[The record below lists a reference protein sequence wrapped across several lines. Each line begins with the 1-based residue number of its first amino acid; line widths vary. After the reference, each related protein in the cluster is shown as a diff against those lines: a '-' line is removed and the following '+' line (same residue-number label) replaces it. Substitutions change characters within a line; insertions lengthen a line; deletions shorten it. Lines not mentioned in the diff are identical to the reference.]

1 MNSSKCALNKSPN
14 QDGSCLDNKHV
25 AILTQHTTANTL
37 KELKNELK
45 CNDDECI
52 LEKINIPT
60 VVEEQIKREAFKAVA
75 ESLDGNYWM
84 NNTEIDTVLSQM
96 RKDFPG
102 FAHTFIHMSDVKTFP
117 PSNLKSFN
125 YNVPALTE
133 INLGECLKKA
143 INRQPPCTTLPTY
156 NDVPLKSIG
165 IVFNTDSSAGSGQ
178 HWFAVYI
185 SIDHKDPTIP
195 GNPLILIEVFNSAG
209 TDINSKAFQQFWQTQ
224 KLEITQITKCRC
236 EYKLV
241 STIQHQNDD
250 TGNCGSYSLFYIY
263 SRLKQAKPEEFN
275 IPGKKIT
282 DAVMQKF
289 RSVCFRTN

>member
-14 QDGSCLDNKHV
+14 QDGSCLDNKHI
-25 AILTQHTTANTL
+25 AILTKHTKANNI
-37 KELKNELK
+37 KELKSELQ

-60 VVEEQIKREAFKAVA
+60 TVEEKIKREAFKAVA

-84 NNTEIDTVLSQM
+84 NNTEIDTCLSQM
-96 RKDFPG
+96 RKDFQG

-117 PSNLKSFN
+117 PSNLASFD
-125 YNVPALTE
+125 YKVHALTE

-143 INRQPPCTTLPTY
+143 INNQPPCATLSTY
-156 NDVPLKSIG
+156 NNVPLTSIG

-185 SIDHKDPTIP
+185 SLDHKDPTNP
-195 GNPLILIEVFNSAG
+195 NKPLILIEVFNSAG
-209 TDINSKAFQQFWQTQ
+209 TDIRSKQFQQFWQDQRIAIAQTTGC
-224 KLEITQITKCRC
+224 KC
-236 EYKLV
+236 EYRLV
-241 STIQHQNDD
+241 STIQHQNDN

-263 SRLKQAKPEEFN
+263 SRLKRAKPEEFN

-282 DAVMQKF
+282 DANMQKF
-289 RSVCFRTN
+289 RAVCFRTE